1 MSSDTGAPAGAGRP
15 GRSGRIEGYDLARA
29 FAIFGMVIVNF
40 KVVMTGVNWGQEGD
54 GGFLGF
60 ATGLL
65 EGRAAALFVILAGVG
80 LTLGARR
87 AVASGD
93 AGALS
98 AARRKLWKRSAALFF
113 GGLAFSLVWPGD
125 ILHFYGW
132 YLGLGALML
141 AWADRR
147 LLSAAAGF
155 AAGFVLLLL
164 LFDYEAGW
172 EFETLTYTDFWT
184 PAGQVRHLFFNGL
197 HPVFPWTA
205 FLAFGLWLGR
215 RDLRRAAVRRALLV
229 RGAAVAVATE
239 AASWFW
245 MRHWTAGAS
254 PEDAEILRALFG
266 TEAMP
271 PMPLYL
277 LAAGGTAVAVIALS
291 AGLSERF
298 AGSAVHDALTAAGR
312 LSLTIYVAH
321 VILGMGALEA
331 VGRLEGQSLEFA
343 VAMSALF
350 YLSAVL
356 FAALWTRRFRQGPFE
371 AGLRRLAG

>member
-1 MSSDTGAPAGAGRP
+1 MSSPAGERSAVAGP
-15 GRSGRIEGYDLARA
+15 SAAGRIEGYDLARA

-40 KVVMTGVNWGQEGD
+40 KVVMTGVNWGQEG

-93 AGALS
+93 PGALS
-98 AARRKLWKRSAALFF
+98 AARRRLWKRAAALFF
-113 GGLAFSLVWPGD
+113 GGLAFSLIWPGD

-184 PAGQVRHLFFNGL
+184 AAGQVRHLFFNGL

-215 RDLRRAAVRRALLV
+215 RDLRRAEVRRALLI
-229 RGAAVAVATE
+229 RGAAVAICAE
-239 AASWFW
+239 SASWFW
-245 MRHWTAGAS
+245 LRRWTAGVSA
-254 PEDAEILRALFG
+254 EDAEILRALFG

-291 AGLSERF
+291 AALSERL
-298 AGSAVHDALTAAGR
+298 AGNALHDALTAAGR

-321 VILGMGALEA
+321 VLLGMGALEA

-356 FAALWTRRFRQGPFE
+356 FAALWTRRFRQGPLE
-371 AGLRRLAG
+371 AGLRRLSA